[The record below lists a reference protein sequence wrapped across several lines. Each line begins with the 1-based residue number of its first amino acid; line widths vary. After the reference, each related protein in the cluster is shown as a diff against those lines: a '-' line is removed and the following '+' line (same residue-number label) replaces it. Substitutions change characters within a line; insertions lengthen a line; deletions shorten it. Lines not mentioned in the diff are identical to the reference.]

1 MAEKPMYVRFDVSRS
16 LADRMYEIVE
26 EAIESGS
33 VRKGMNETTKIVE
46 RNDAELV
53 IMAEDVDPPEILAYL
68 PPLCEEKDTPYGYV
82 PDQRELGS
90 AAGIEVG
97 ASAVAVVDSG
107 NARDELE
114 SVKAKLEELRK
125 GE

>member
-1 MAEKPMYVRFDVSRS
+1 MYVRFDVSRS